1 MSQPFEETALVQKGH
16 FYALEVVNGERNE
29 CKWVRN
35 ACLRH
40 INDLEKAE
48 MGNFGYVFDP
58 FRAERVCKFAQ
69 LLPHVKGKWARLDPK
84 TKQPQRLVL
93 EPWQAF
99 VIMSIFGWV
108 HRDTGFR
115 RFNRVSLYLPRKN
128 GKSFFSCVIGWWMFV
143 KDEEPGA
150 EIYCGAT
157 TEAQAWEV
165 FRPAKRMTEIETQLK
180 DAFDVKVFGKA
191 MKRITDGSRFEPVIG
206 KPGDGASPHCAIVD
220 EYHEHP
226 DSTLYD
232 TMKTGMGAREQ
243 PILLIISTAGDNL
256 AGPCKED
263 WVESEKLLEGVFE
276 DERKFTTIWSIDP
289 ETNWATEEAL
299 RMANPNWGVSINPDM
314 ILPDLANAV
323 RDPAKQAVF
332 KTKHLNMWVASKRGW
347 ANMEKWKACADPS
360 LKVEDFKGQECFIG
374 IDAAAKV
381 DIFSMAQLFEKDG
394 EVYVFTKHFMP
405 EETVNRPENKH
416 LQAWVAQGHLIAT
429 EGARTD
435 QTKVEDQLREWSEDF
450 NISEVAYDPKEISY
464 LMEHQV
470 ALWAGFPLVEI
481 TQSPALISQPMKEL
495 EALIETRKIHFDG
508 DPVLTWMVS
517 NVIKKEARGGGPT
530 KYYYPAKNK
539 PEQKIDGVLAV
550 LMALSRQMVKE
561 KNFAEVL
568 FV

>member
-1 MSQPFEETALVQKGH
+1 
-16 FYALEVVNGERNE
+16 
-29 CKWVRN
+29 
-35 ACLRH
+35 
-40 INDLEKAE
+40 
-48 MGNFGYVFDP
+48 
-58 FRAERVCKFAQ
+58 
-69 LLPHVKGKWARLDPK
+69 
-84 TKQPQRLVL
+84 
-93 EPWQAF
+93 
-99 VIMSIFGWV
+99 
-108 HRDTGFR
+108 
-115 RFNRVSLYLPRKN
+115 
-128 GKSFFSCVIGWWMFV
+128 
-143 KDEEPGA
+143 
-150 EIYCGAT
+150 
-157 TEAQAWEV
+157 
-165 FRPAKRMTEIETQLK
+165 
-180 DAFDVKVFGKA
+180 
-191 MKRITDGSRFEPVIG
+191 
-206 KPGDGASPHCAIVD
+206 
-220 EYHEHP
+220 
-226 DSTLYD
+226 
-232 TMKTGMGAREQ
+232 
-243 PILLIISTAGDNL
+243 
-256 AGPCKED
+256 
-263 WVESEKLLEGVFE
+263 
-276 DERKFTTIWSIDP
+276 
-289 ETNWATEEAL
+289 
-299 RMANPNWGVSINPDM
+299 
-314 ILPDLANAV
+314 
-323 RDPAKQAVF
+323 
-332 KTKHLNMWVASKRGW
+332 
-347 ANMEKWKACADPS
+347 MEKWKACADPS

-429 EGARTD
+429 DGARTD

-568 FV
+568 FL